1 MTPSLK
7 SEFLLNPDVVFLNHG
22 SFGACPKAVF
32 ETYQAWQRQLEWEPV
47 EFIGR
52 RADRLL
58 AESRGALA
66 AYLGVADPNNLV
78 YFPNP
83 TTAAN
88 MVARSLAGVG
98 SQPANGHG
106 ALLLGPG
113 DVILTT
119 DHEYPAMDNTWKFIS
134 ERTGAAYVH
143 HPMPLPMT
151 TPEDF
156 VERFWSAVTPAT
168 KVIFISH
175 ITCQTA
181 LIFPIAEIMR
191 RARAAGIL
199 TIIDGA
205 HAPSQIP
212 LNLDALG
219 ADIYVAACHKWLCA
233 PKGSAFLYARP
244 EVHHLLDPLVISR
257 GFGYEPVN
265 GRSSLVAWQEAQ
277 GTRDVSAFLS
287 VPAAIRFQAE
297 HDWDAVRA
305 RCHSLALETRRRI
318 HALTGLEVISPEDWF
333 SQLVSIRLPDSTDLP
348 ALHRAL
354 WEDHRIEVPIGR
366 WNGQAYVRVSF
377 QAYNDESDADALV
390 HALQEL
396 L

>member
-1 MTPSLK
+1 MTHSLK

-32 ETYQAWQRQLEWEPV
+32 DTYQAWQRQLEWQPV

-52 RADRLL
+52 RSLRLL
-58 AESRGALA
+58 AEARGALA
-66 AYLGVADPNNLV
+66 GYLGVADPNNLV

-83 TTAAN
+83 TTAVN
-88 MVARSLAGVG
+88 MVARSLAAVG
-98 SQPANGHG
+98 TQPISGRD
-106 ALLLGPG
+106 ALKLGPG
-113 DVILTT
+113 DEILTT
-119 DHEYPAMDNTWKFIS
+119 DHEYPAMDQTWGFIA
-134 ERTGAAYVH
+134 ERTGASYTH

-151 TPEDF
+151 TPEAF
-156 VERFWSAVTPAT
+156 VERFWSAVNPRT

-181 LIFPIAEIMR
+181 VILPIEEIIR

-219 ADIYVAACHKWLCA
+219 ADIYVGACHKWLCA
-233 PKGSAFLYARP
+233 PKGAAFLYARP
-244 EVHHLLDPLVISR
+244 EVQRLLDPLVISW
-257 GFGYEPVN
+257 GVGYEPVN
-265 GRSSLVAWQEAQ
+265 GRSSLVAWQEPQ
-277 GTRDVSAFLS
+277 GTRDPSAFLS

-305 RCHSLALETRRRI
+305 RCHALAVATRARI
-318 HALTGLEVISPEDWF
+318 HALTGLEMIAPEEWF
-333 SQLVSIRLPDSTDLP
+333 SQLVSIRLPDDTDLD
-348 ALHRAL
+348 ALRRAL
-354 WEDHRIEVPIGR
+354 WEDYRIEVPIGR

-390 HALQEL
+390 HALRKL